1 MTVLIDQSGHLFG
14 KKKCSIKDLI
24 VNKEVLLAVV
34 KALGDRPRVS
44 AYTLQDALLGFYT
57 EAKLYPSGVFSEIP
71 AVQDWALKQ
80 AIGIKKLVSRLRRL
94 MKRSSTSKHRKLT
107 EVKAIARRSGWCKES
122 DERASLGDP
131 DDLEE
136 LASSSTTTPG
146 SSEVSLASGSTG
158 LAGSKLERVI
168 QQLKDI
174 KLRWETPAPVMAPP
188 DQTPGKMTAM
198 NCVTVDSSDEEG
210 LVSHEHGDPPAPASS
225 VDSKNSTLSP
235 SQRVAQFLL
244 AKKNARLV
252 AAKAAVGNPE
262 KTPDPGSDTN
272 PYVLPDHVS
281 RLCIVHLLIFL
292 ISELCIYLVS
302 LAIVHAHHKWRHK
315 TEVLQTMG
323 KISSPPT
330 AFSLKSQ
337 YVQEVSK
344 ARAASGV
351 EPSED
356 EEVQAAAAPG
366 SVGVPR
372 SAKRKRKDT
381 KQDVKE
387 KDTVKGDDTNSWNYN
402 AVRSA
407 YIKEIRERDGLSF
420 AEAKTSW
427 DNSDQK
433 CEYLGSVSVSELK
446 RRKFIAKGVSENP
459 WAKGKFSK

>member
-1 MTVLIDQSGHLFG
+1 MSDGSDDEGTEPTDVRMFIQAFHDEPRMKSVGMTVLIDQSGHLFG

-272 PYVLPDHVS
+272 PYVLPDHV
-281 RLCIVHLLIFL
+281 
-292 ISELCIYLVS
+292 
-302 LAIVHAHHKWRHK
+302 
-315 TEVLQTMG
+315 LQTMG

-356 EEVQAAAAPG
+356 EEVQAA
-366 SVGVPR
+366 
-372 SAKRKRKDT
+372 DT

>member
-1 MTVLIDQSGHLFG
+1 MDGKRNLDPVLQVSVTNQLHSGHIPLILFT
-14 KKKCSIKDLI
+14 SIFQTCTG
-24 VNKEVLLAVV
+24 A
-34 KALGDRPRVS
+34 
-44 AYTLQDALLGFYT
+44 Q
-57 EAKLYPSGVFSEIP
+57 
-71 AVQDWALKQ
+71 
-80 AIGIKKLVSRLRRL
+80 
-94 MKRSSTSKHRKLT
+94 
-107 EVKAIARRSGWCKES
+107 ES

-302 LAIVHAHHKWRHK
+302 RAIVHAHHKWRHK